1 MLKLLKPLIY
11 AAIVAVFVI
20 QTANVPP
27 VSAKTPYSHIAA
39 INQH

>member
-20 QTANVPP
+20 QTADVPT
-27 VSAKTPYSHIAA
+27 VHAKTTTSHVAA
-39 INQH
+39 INQQ

>member
-20 QTANVPP
+20 QTANVPS
-27 VSAKTPYSHIAA
+27 VNAKPQSSHVAS